1 MLKVSLSLSLSIL
14 PHLRG
19 AVGARLAINASM
31 LQSLLRDDVALIVQN
46 MATMVTGL
54 VVAFMENS
62 LLALIL
68 LVFSSIVAAQSFLH
82 TKSVKKFTTNAKVS
96 KVIFTAE

>member
-1 MLKVSLSLSLSIL
+1 
-14 PHLRG
+14 
-19 AVGARLAINASM
+19 
-31 LQSLLRDDVALIVQN
+31 
-46 MATMVTGL
+46 MATMVAGL